1 MERNR
6 LKFNSDKITDVIFY
20 VLIFCIAASV
30 IFEATTTA
38 LGLLGL
44 IGLVMFIV
52 YIATEVWLHVKKK
65 SMEIIIKIKDDETE
79 ESE

>member
-1 MERNR
+1 M
-6 LKFNSDKITDVIFY
+6 KFNSDKITDVIFY

-44 IGLVMFIV
+44 IGLVMFIA

-65 SMEIIIKIKDDETE
+65 SMEITIKIKDDETE